1 MFLEKCISIVLI
13 ELLYSN
19 EEDKSIGDITSV
31 AVQRNYRR
39 LGIANRLMR
48 QVEKKMMTV
57 YNIKKCRLNVRET
70 NYAAR
75 HLYDT
80 LGFK

>member
-1 MFLEKCISIVLI
+1 MFLEKCISLVLI
-13 ELLYSN
+13 ALSYSN
-19 EEDKSIGDITSV
+19 EEDKSIGDITSG

>member
-1 MFLEKCISIVLI
+1 MFLEKCISLVLI
-13 ELLYSN
+13 ALSYSN

>member
-1 MFLEKCISIVLI
+1 MFLEKCIYLVFI
-13 ELLYSN
+13 ELSYSN